1 MARIQ
6 DQTTSLTGSATASG
20 GQVRGDGGPAVELGP
35 DFLRRSSLD
44 VAPDLLGRVLV
55 HDSPQGRVAVR
66 LTEVEAYCGPGDP
79 GSHARN
85 GRTPRTAVMFGP
97 PGHLYVY
104 FSYGMH
110 WCVNIVCERDGTAA
124 AVLLRGGEV
133 VAGTE
138 LAHVRRP
145 AARTDRDL
153 ARGPARLASALGFD
167 RATDGVA
174 LGGAVRLLV
183 GEPAPREQV
192 RTGPRVGVSGPGG
205 DAQAYP
211 WRYWVDGDP
220 TVSVY
225 RPGVS
230 RRGHARGAAS

>member
-1 MARIQ
+1 
-6 DQTTSLTGSATASG
+6 
-20 GQVRGDGGPAVELGP
+20 VRGEVGPPGELGP
-35 DFLRRSSLD
+35 EFLRRSSLD

-55 HDSPQGRVAVR
+55 HDSPRGRVAVR

-110 WCVNIVCERDGTAA
+110 WCVNVVCERDGTAA

-133 VAGTE
+133 VEGTE
-138 LAHVRRP
+138 LARSRRP
-145 AARTDRDL
+145 AARKDREL
-153 ARGPARLASALGFD
+153 ARGPARLASALGLD
-167 RATDGVA
+167 RASDGVA
-174 LGGAVRLLV
+174 LGDRVHLLV
-183 GEPAPREQV
+183 GEPVGAERV

-205 DAQAYP
+205 DAERYP
-211 WRYWVDGDP
+211 WRFWVDGDP

-230 RRGHARGAAS
+230 RRGHARAATT